1 MKAGR
6 CINWFTSVSPLVAIE
21 GEAKVESTEKS
32 EEAIEEES
40 EGEIPEEFEGE
51 VAERVGLEKEGQ
63 FVRKLID
70 PKLPTQAE
78 VDMHKLTGHVEYRN
92 WCESGVRCRGRDL
105 DHRSQ
110 KGKERKFPE
119 YSLDYCFPGDEVG
132 FKWTVLVGRERGS
145 KSWMATT
152 VPMKGSKECFQL
164 TSIRNSWLRMGI
176 VRGPF

>member
-6 CINWFTSVSPLVAIE
+6 WVRFTSVSPLVAI
-21 GEAKVESTEKS
+21 GVEAKVEGTDGLEKSVPEKS

-40 EGEIPEEFEGE
+40 EEEIPEEFDGE

-78 VDMHKLTGHVEYRN
+78 VDMHRLTGHVEYRN
-92 WCESGVRCRGRDL
+92 WCEICVRCRGRDL

-119 YSLDYCFPGDEVG
+119 YSLDYC
-132 FKWTVLVGRERGS
+132 
-145 KSWMATT
+145 
-152 VPMKGSKECFQL
+152 
-164 TSIRNSWLRMGI
+164 
-176 VRGPF
+176 